1 MSNPVLIELR
11 EDTSDN
17 TLNDL
22 KNAGEFQVTLNNPL
36 VLKENDE
43 LSLSS
48 CFVDSVATNSGK
60 IVINDD
66 ETDFTIKNFLYIN
79 NYESDAS
86 LYTPFRRV
94 VGSPPAAAVDSQ
106 GNPIVKGLNDGF
118 DYVACENTG
127 SVNNQTKIVT
137 QISLALTPHVAK
149 SKKQQPISFH
159 FKYTAINGKP
169 MKFVLN
175 IGKEIDLSDEVNRA
189 GHDPNGLPLPAF
201 YTTDDFKKDFKEFPT
216 GFPFDFMDGTLEKDS
231 PFMVQTSG
239 FNGFTGAFSH
249 TQQNSTFTGIKLTPM
264 IFTYNF
270 TIPAGAYDPDEFAR
284 VVTDKL
290 ADQNINSNDITY
302 TDDTDEIT
310 QKYMTSP
317 RSFNSPYLQ
326 FSSTL
331 AALVSANADVYGCRF
346 DGEGLIKVNN
356 GNFLFGSTQVGME
369 FDQEQSKF
377 FFSQLHSPFYI
388 NKGNVVTMGTKF
400 TSVLNPSGAAFNPSI
415 NFVANK
421 IGGVGFTELKP
432 ETVWFKKLGFSPD
445 VITNFG
451 VRDFDGHGTQSA
463 DYENIAGGSIA
474 LSTLSP
480 ITFSLTDGVNV
491 TGNCTSLDSAIN
503 KTTPRVAPDNATL
516 EDTSQIIKQIYA
528 VTGINQGGSLPYYLI
543 EIEGKGI
550 NSDIRGS
557 VDSAIQNN
565 KISAIVSRYYQTL
578 SYTSSMDGSGAI
590 PYIHTGQ
597 PLIIDS
603 FKVRILD
610 PDGTITD
617 NIQDSNVIFLQHTP
631 ANQ

>member
-36 VLKENDE
+36 VLRENDE
-43 LSLSS
+43 LGLSS

-60 IVINDD
+60 IVINND

-79 NYESDAS
+79 NYESDES
-86 LYTPFRRV
+86 LYLPFLRTGATDPTNSNKPFV
-94 VGSPPAAAVDSQ
+94 E
-106 GNPIVKGLNDGF
+106 GLNDGF

-127 SVNNQTKIVT
+127 QQQNDTKIIT
-137 QISLALTPHVAK
+137 QISLGLTPHVAK
-149 SKKQQPISFH
+149 SANQDPISFH

-169 MKFVLN
+169 MKFVVN
-175 IGKEIDLSDEVNRA
+175 ISKPINLLKEIQRGGTEGGNNES
-189 GHDPNGLPLPAF
+189 F
-201 YTTDDFKKDFKEFPT
+201 YNMDDYKKDFGEYPS
-216 GFPFDFMDGTLEKDS
+216 GFPFDFMDKTLEKDS
-231 PFMVQTSG
+231 PFIVLPKG
-239 FNGFTGAFSH
+239 FNGFDG
-249 TQQNSTFTGIKLTPM
+249 TFTHTENNSSFNGIKLTPM

-290 ADQNINSNDITY
+290 AAQNIDSNDITY
-302 TDDTDEIT
+302 TDDSDVIK
-310 QKYMTSP
+310 QKYMTFP

-331 AALVSANADVYGCRF
+331 SALVSANNDVFGCRF
-346 DGEGLIKVNN
+346 DGEGLIRGVDP
-356 GNFLFGSTQVGME
+356 NFLYGSTQVGME

-377 FFSQLHSPFYI
+377 FFSQLHSPYYI
-388 NKGNVVTMGTKF
+388 QKANTSTMGTKF
-400 TSVLNPSGAAFNPSI
+400 TTILAPNGNPFNPSV

-432 ETVWFKKLGFSPD
+432 ENVWYKKLGFSPD
-445 VITNFG
+445 IITNFG
-451 VRDFDGHGTQSA
+451 VRNFDGAGAQAA
-463 DYENIAGGSIA
+463 DYSQVKTGGA
-474 LSTLSP
+474 VTLSSVSP
-480 ITFSLTDGVNV
+480 ITFSLIDGVNA
-491 TGNCTSLDSAIN
+491 TGNFASLDSALN
-503 KTTPRVAPDNATL
+503 KSTPRVAPDLATL

-528 VTGINQGGSLPYYLI
+528 VSGINQGGSLPYYLI
-543 EIEGKGI
+543 EIEGKGVK
-550 NSDIRGS
+550 SDIRGS

-590 PYIHTGQ
+590 PYIHKGQ

-610 PDGTITD
+610 PDGTVTD
-617 NIQDSNVIFLQHTP
+617 NIQDSNVVFLQHTP

>member
-48 CFVDSVATNSGK
+48 VFVDSVATNSGK
-60 IVINDD
+60 IVINND

-86 LYTPFRRV
+86 LYTPFLRT
-94 VGSPPAAAVDSQ
+94 GQ
-106 GNPIVKGLNDGF
+106 TIVKGLNDGF

-127 SVNNQTKIVT
+127 AVQNDTKIIET
-137 QISLALTPHVAK
+137 ISLGLTPHVAK

-159 FKYTAINGKP
+159 FKYTAINGQP
-169 MKFVLN
+169 MKFVVN
-175 IGKEIDLSDEVNRA
+175 ISKEIDLSDEVSRA
-189 GHDPNGLPLPAF
+189 GHDPNGLPLPGF
-201 YTTDDFKKDFKEFPT
+201 YTMDDYKKDFGAYPS
-216 GFPFDFMDGTLEKDS
+216 GFPFDFMENTLEKDS
-231 PFMVQTSG
+231 PFIVINTG
-239 FNGFTGAFSH
+239 FNGFDETFAH
-249 TQQNSTFTGIKLTPM
+249 TEKTSSFNGIKLTPM

-290 ADQNINSNDITY
+290 ANQNINSNDIIY
-302 TDDTDEIT
+302 SDVTDETT

-346 DGEGLIKVNN
+346 DGEGLIKVND

-369 FDQEQSKF
+369 FDNEQSKF

-400 TSVLNPSGAAFNPSI
+400 TPVLNSAGAAYNPSI

-432 ETVWFKKLGFSPD
+432 ETVWYKKLGFSPD

-451 VRDFDGHGTQSA
+451 VRDFDGAGTQKA
-463 DYENIAGGSIA
+463 NYENIAGGSIA
-474 LSTLSP
+474 LNNLSP
-480 ITFSLTDGVNV
+480 ITFSLNDGINV
-491 TGNCTSLDSAIN
+491 TGNFTSLDSAIN

-528 VTGINQGGSLPYYLI
+528 VTGINTGGSLPYYLI

-590 PYIHTGQ
+590 PYIHKGQ

-617 NIQDSNVIFLQHTP
+617 NIQDSNVVFLQHTP

>member
-48 CFVDSVATNSGK
+48 VFVDSVATNSGK
-60 IVINDD
+60 IVINND

-79 NYESDAS
+79 NYENDAS
-86 LYTPFRRV
+86 LYTPFLRT
-94 VGSPPAAAVDSQ
+94 GQ
-106 GNPIVKGLNDGF
+106 TIVKGLNDGF

-127 SVNNQTKIVT
+127 AVQNDTKIIET
-137 QISLALTPHVAK
+137 ISLGLTPHVAK
-149 SKKQQPISFH
+149 SKKQEPISFH
-159 FKYTAINGKP
+159 FKYTAINGQP
-169 MKFVLN
+169 MKFIVN
-175 IGKEIDLSDEVNRA
+175 ISKEIDLSDEVSRA
-189 GHDPNGLPLPAF
+189 GHDPNGLPLPGF
-201 YTTDDFKKDFKEFPT
+201 YTMEDYKKDFKAYPS
-216 GFPFDFMDGTLEKDS
+216 GFPFDFIDGTLEKDS
-231 PFMVQTSG
+231 PFTVINSG
-239 FNGFTGAFSH
+239 FNGFDGTFAH
-249 TQQNSTFTGIKLTPM
+249 TEKTSSFNGIKLTPM

-290 ADQNINSNDITY
+290 ANQNINSNDITY
-302 TDDTDEIT
+302 TDVTDETT

-346 DGEGLIKVNN
+346 DGEGLIKVND

-369 FDQEQSKF
+369 FDNEQSKF
-377 FFSQLHSPFYI
+377 FFSQLHSPFYVT
-388 NKGNVVTMGTKF
+388 KGGVTSMGTKF
-400 TSVLNPSGAAFNPSI
+400 TPVLNAAGNPYNPSI

-432 ETVWFKKLGFSPD
+432 ETVWYKKLGFSPD

-451 VRDFDGHGTQSA
+451 VRDFDGAGTQKA
-463 DYENIAGGSIA
+463 NYENIAGGSIA
-474 LSTLSP
+474 LTNLSP
-480 ITFSLTDGVNV
+480 ITFSLNDGINV
-491 TGNCTSLDSAIN
+491 TGNFTSLDSAIN
-503 KTTPRVAPDNATL
+503 KTTPRIAPDNATL

-557 VDSAIQNN
+557 VGSAIQNN

-590 PYIHTGQ
+590 PYIHKGQ

-617 NIQDSNVIFLQHTP
+617 NIQDSNVVFLQHTP